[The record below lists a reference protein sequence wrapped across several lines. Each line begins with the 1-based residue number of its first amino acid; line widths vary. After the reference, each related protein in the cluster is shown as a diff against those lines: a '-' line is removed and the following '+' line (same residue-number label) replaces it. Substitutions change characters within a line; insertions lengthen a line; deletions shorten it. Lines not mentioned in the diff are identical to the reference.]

1 MAVGADKKFVPV
13 EIAKLQAGMLVDRPL
28 HIFLPAN
35 QRYILMVKPFQ
46 PLEQRV
52 LDKLKHFG
60 QVFSPVDE
68 LDLRYPQLAAAA
80 LEVRTLCDNVELA
93 PFEKNR
99 SLRGVSSWI
108 VDCVLGLSRD
118 DYAPLFFFHRAFGVP
133 KPETLLYVADFSVDA
148 YERGLRLAAVTGLL
162 ALWLGFS
169 DTGFL
174 VQLAET
180 VFCAEI
186 RGTNVAIPGVDTPD
200 FRFRQTGRG
209 DELAELVELAQW
221 IVMRV
226 PGSPLPVS
234 RIARKI
240 ERQFRQHFG
249 ATEAAPGKAAA

>member
-1 MAVGADKKFVPV
+1 MAAGADKKFVPV
-13 EIAKLQAGMLVDRPL
+13 EIGKLQAGMLVDRPL

-35 QRYILMVKPFQ
+35 QRYILMVKAFQ
-46 PLEQRV
+46 PLESRV

-60 QVFSPVDE
+60 QVFSTEPE
-68 LDLRYPQLAAAA
+68 LDARYPQLAEAART
-80 LEVRTLCDNVELA
+80 VRALCDDAETA

-99 SLRGVSSWI
+99 NLRTVSNWI
-108 VDCVLGLSRD
+108 IDCVLGSSRD

-133 KPETLLYVADFSVDA
+133 KPETLLYVADFSVNA
-148 YERGLRLAAVTGLL
+148 YERGLRLAAISGLL
-162 ALWLGFS
+162 ALWLGYS

-186 RGTNVAIPGVDTPD
+186 RGASAAVPGVDAAD

-221 IVMRV
+221 IVMRAPGARL
-226 PGSPLPVS
+226 PGSRV
-234 RIARKI
+234 ARKI
-240 ERQFRQHFG
+240 ERQFRQHF
-249 ATEAAPGKAAA
+249 AVRKAAA

>member
-1 MAVGADKKFVPV
+1 MAAGADKKFVPV

-46 PLEQRV
+46 PLEQRM

-60 QVFSPVDE
+60 QVFSTEDE
-68 LDLRYPQLAAAA
+68 IDQRYPQLAAAA
-80 LEVRTLCDNVELA
+80 SEVRALCDNVEVA

-99 SLRGVSSWI
+99 SLRGVSNWI
-108 VDCVLGLSRD
+108 VDCVLGSSRD
-118 DYAPLFFFHRAFGVP
+118 DYVPLFFFHRAFGVP
-133 KPETLLYVADFSVDA
+133 KPATLLYVADFSVDA
-148 YERGLRLAAVTGLL
+148 YERGLRLAAITGLL
-162 ALWLGFS
+162 ALWLGYS
-169 DTGFL
+169 DTGYL

-180 VFCAEI
+180 VFCSEI
-186 RGTNVAIPGVDTPD
+186 RGTNIAVPGVEEAD

-221 IVMRV
+221 LVMRV
-226 PGSPLPVS
+226 PGSPLPSS

-249 ATEAAPGKAAA
+249 SATVEPGKAAA